1 MRIFHAATLAVAALL
16 LGACGA
22 SSSDAPGPTNLLSGN
37 NQPSAPPPA
46 TFHAMFQPLQG
57 ILPYPND
64 LYFVGSTDGTLRLPT
79 GVPTLPNAAAI
90 NALDGFSTT
99 AAITVDFSG
108 PIDATTLNP
117 ADVVVIRLTLDNATK
132 GPSLPPAPGA
142 QLPRPL
148 KFGTDYVVYVSGD
161 PKSSPAGAFSQAVD
175 GAGTQL
181 VIQPTHPLDAS
192 SGATNI
198 GYIVLLTNGIKDT
211 SGNVAMPDTDYA
223 TVRNAALADLLS
235 GATSPTCASVTDAK
249 LNGICRLTFGH
260 LAIAAQGGLNPAGV
274 VLSFSFSTQ
283 STLDTLNVLWQVY
296 QATPVVP
303 GNVLAPGAIVA
314 AGTGKTTHDLL
325 GAASPG
331 LADIWLGR
339 ITVPYYLT
347 APPIAPATPQGI
359 AQAFAALGQY
369 WTAKNASPIDPTSFK
384 LTRFNP
390 LPLATN
396 ASLPIPL
403 LLGVPNATSGCTEPP
418 GGWKVVVFQHG
429 IHLDRSY
436 AIAVMDAYASQC
448 FVVAAIDMPLHGITD
463 PTNPLFHNQAFTGT
477 PAAALV
483 TGERT
488 FDLDLANNADL
499 DSFSTSPRGPDGN
512 VDPTGSWFVNSS
524 SLLASRD
531 NIRQAQADLLW
542 LAHVLPQLSLGVNI
556 NGTSDVDGTTLQLGA
571 ESLGSMV
578 AIGALAVAN
587 PPYKSGLLSSAGGMI
602 AYLYRDSADYGAFI
616 AALATSKG
624 APPGFTLFDN
634 FLRDLQTVVDA
645 GDPINY
651 VATAVAQRPILYQR
665 IVGGGILPD
674 GTVAVGDQVI
684 PIQSAQRLIDAVN
697 LSSAVPTPHFTRLTG
712 AGATPLAAGTGAYVN
727 FLYGHHGNI
736 FGPYQSTAN
745 TLPSQL
751 AVLSE
756 MQFEAAAFARFLGT
770 AATVRDNGSP
780 SVVQP

>member
-64 LYFVGSTDGTLRLPT
+64 LYFVGSTDGTLRLPI

-148 KFGTDYVVYVSGD
+148 QFGTDYVVYVSGD
-161 PKSSPAGAFSQAVD
+161 PKSSPAGAFSEAVD

-192 SGATNI
+192 SGATNV

-260 LAIAAQGGLNPAGV
+260 LAIAAQGGLNPASV

-283 STLDTLNVLWQVY
+283 STSDTLNVLWATY
-296 QATPVVP
+296 QATPV
-303 GNVLAPGAIVA
+303 APGTIAVA
-314 AGTGKTTHDLL
+314 PTGLTTKEIILAAF
-325 GAASPG
+325 GQASPG
-331 LADIWLGR
+331 YADVWAGKV
-339 ITVPYYLT
+339 TVPYYLT
-347 APPIAPATPQGI
+347 AAANPHDTAPLTA
-359 AQAFAALGQY
+359 Y
-369 WTAKNASPIDPTSFK
+369 WTAAGPPPAGLDPTSRK

-390 LPLATN
+390 VPVKT
-396 ASLPIPL
+396 SDQTIPVL
-403 LLGVPNATSGCTEPP
+403 VGVPDAARTGCVEPAN
-418 GGWKVVVFQHG
+418 GWPVVVFQHG
-429 IHLDRSY
+429 IHLNRAYSLT
-436 AIAVMDAYASQC
+436 VFDAYASRC
-448 FVVAAIDMPLHGITD
+448 FVVVAIDQPLHGIVD
-463 PTNPLFHNQAFTGT
+463 PTSPLYDNQLFKGS
-477 PAAALV
+477 PAAGLM

-488 FDLDLANNADL
+488 FDLDVDNNTTLA
-499 DSFSTSPRGPDGN
+499 PGPDGVIDVSGDHFIN
-512 VDPTGSWFVNSS
+512 LA
-524 SLLASRD
+524 SLLTYRD
-531 NIRQAQADLLW
+531 NYRQAESDLLW
-542 LAHVLPQLSLGVNI
+542 LGHVLPTLSLGANK
-556 NGTSDVDGTTLQLGA
+556 NGASDVDGSNLQLAGM
-571 ESLGSMV
+571 SLGGITGMPV
-578 AIGALAVAN
+578 LAVVSLQAGTPN
-587 PPYKSGLLSSAGGMI
+587 SPYLSGVLSVVGGTQ
-602 AYLYRDSADYGAFI
+602 AYLGRDSVIFGPPTNAGLAAASGGA
-616 AALATSKG
+616 AVPGAT
-624 APPGFTLFDN
+624 LYDN
-634 FLRDLQTVVDA
+634 FFRDEQTAIDS
-645 GDPINY
+645 GDPVNY
-651 VATAVAQRPILYQR
+651 VAAAVAARPILMQQV
-665 IVGGGILPD
+665 VGGGLLPNSTSALPD
-674 GTVAVGDQVI
+674 QYVPNGST
-684 PIQSAQRLIDAVN
+684 QRLIAAAN
-697 LSSAVPTPHFTRLTG
+697 FTRVTPG
-712 AGATPLAAGTGAYVN
+712 QTPLAAGHGAYVN
-727 FLYGHHGNI
+727 FIYGWHASILTPASNAAGTTSPI
-736 FGPYQSTAN
+736 TGPTDAA
-745 TLPSQL
+745 TFF
-751 AVLSE
+751 E
-756 MQFEAAAFARFLGT
+756 MQTEAVAFALARGQAVT
-770 AATVRDNGSP
+770 IGAASP
-780 SVVQP
+780 AVIQP